1 MTESFRVI
9 AIMSAF
15 NEADIISPIIG
26 HLVENGIEVYLID
39 NRSTDATITE
49 ASRWLGRGLLH
60 IESFPPDASADA
72 AAFEV
77 FDWTAILHRKEE
89 LAQSLKADWFIHH
102 DADEIREGPWPG
114 LTLKEAMRRVDTL
127 GYNCIDFR
135 AINFPPVDDGFK
147 PGDYPH
153 AYFTLW
159 EDASDYDRVQLKAW
173 KAGIAPISLAPE
185 GGHEVQFAGRN
196 VFPIQFLLR
205 HYPIRG
211 QTHGTK
217 KVFGERIKRFLA
229 SERSKGWHIQYDKFV
244 EEGHRFLADPAT
256 LHPFDLDQTR
266 LELMMPDKI
275 MEEVATLRKQA
286 QVLRDRTQGLMGEM
300 EALLRHAAVDGPAVL
315 LLDDVCPPLVREI
328 YAALMVVAADK
339 TRIDD
344 PALQNQI
351 AHWTN
356 EFERIK
362 SPLTLAVRLFAQRE
376 AATLLVAEGRA
387 REAELQALQE
397 VLTREGRAREA
408 ELQALQAELSRERRD
423 REAESQALQAE
434 LSRERRDR
442 EAESQALQEILSRE
456 RRDREAESQVL
467 QAELGRLGHQL
478 EVLLHSRSWN
488 LTAPLRRVYSVLRSR
503 DQDSI

>member
-1 MTESFRVI
+1 MTEPFRVI

-15 NEADIISPIIG
+15 NEADIISPVIG
-26 HLVENGIEVYLID
+26 QLVENGIEVYLID
-39 NRSTDATITE
+39 NRSVDATITE

-77 FDWTAILHRKEE
+77 FDLTAILHRVEE
-89 LAQSLKADWFIHH
+89 LAKSLNADWFIHH

-114 LTLKEAMRRVDTL
+114 LTLKEAIRRVDTL

-147 PGDYPH
+147 PGDDPH
-153 AYFTLW
+153 TYFTLC
-159 EDASDYDRVQLKAW
+159 EDAADYDRVQLKAW
-173 KAGIAPISLAPE
+173 KAGIAPISLVPE
-185 GGHEVQFAGRN
+185 GGHEVRFAGRN

-211 QTHGTK
+211 QAHGTK
-217 KVFGERIKRFLA
+217 KVFGERKKRFLA
-229 SERSKGWHIQYDKFV
+229 SERSKGWHIQYDKIV

-256 LHPFDLDQTR
+256 LHPFSLDQIR

-275 MEEVATLRKQA
+275 LQEFTALRKQV
-286 QVLRDRTQGLMGEM
+286 QGLQDRTQGLMDEI
-300 EALLRHAAVDGPAVL
+300 EALVRHTTVYGPDVL
-315 LLDDVCPPLVREI
+315 LLDDACPPLVREI
-328 YAALMVVAADK
+328 YTALRDAASDK
-339 TRIDD
+339 TQIDD

-376 AATLLVAEGRA
+376 AANLLVAE
-387 REAELQALQE
+387 REEQIVHLNQAVYDKDVHVDNLGQLLAE
-397 VLTREGRAREA
+397 
-408 ELQALQAELSRERRD
+408 RD
-423 REAESQALQAE
+423 RFVQN
-434 LSRERRDR
+434 
-442 EAESQALQEILSRE
+442 
-456 RRDREAESQVL
+456 
-467 QAELGRLGHQL
+467 
-478 EVLLHSRSWN
+478 LLASASWRI
-488 LTAPLRRVYSVLRSR
+488 TRPLREIKAWMKSLFVKSCWWT
-503 DQDSI
+503 

>member
-15 NEADIISPIIG
+15 NEADIISPVIG

-89 LAQSLKADWFIHH
+89 LAQSLNADWFIHH

-114 LTLKEAMRRVDTL
+114 LTLKDAIRRVGTL

-147 PGDYPH
+147 AGDDPH
-153 AYFTLW
+153 TYFTLW
-159 EDASDYDRVQLKAW
+159 EDAADYDRVQLKAW
-173 KAGIAPISLAPE
+173 KAGIAPISLAPM
-185 GGHEVQFAGRN
+185 GGHEVLFAGRN
-196 VFPIQFLLR
+196 VFPIRFLLR

-217 KVFGERIKRFLA
+217 KVFGERKRRFLA
-229 SERSKGWHIQYDKFV
+229 SERSQGWHIQYDKMV

-256 LHPFDLDQTR
+256 LRLFSLDQTR

-275 MEEVATLRKQA
+275 LEELAALRTQG
-286 QVLRDRTQGLMGEM
+286 QVLQDRTQGLMGEL
-300 EALLRHAAVDGPAVL
+300 EALLRHTAVHGPDVL
-315 LLDDVCPPLVREI
+315 LLDDACPPLVREI
-328 YAALMVVAADK
+328 YAALQDVASDK
-339 TRIDD
+339 TRTDD
-344 PALQNQI
+344 PALQNEI

-362 SPLTLAVRLFAQRE
+362 SPLTLTVRLFAQRE
-376 AATLLVAEGRA
+376 AATSLAAERGD

-397 VLTREGRAREA
+397 VLDREHRDREA
-408 ELQALQAELSRERRD
+408 ELQALREVLDRERRD
-423 REAESQALQAE
+423 REAELQAM
-434 LSRERRDR
+434 
-442 EAESQALQEILSRE
+442 QE
-456 RRDREAESQVL
+456 V
-467 QAELGRLGHQL
+467 LGRLGHKL
-478 EVLLHSRSWN
+478 EMLLHSRSWR

-503 DQDSI
+503 NEAPI